1 MKQCC
6 LIIDGFALVY
16 RAYYGLPNTIRN
28 SSGLAVN
35 AVIGFYNTLS
45 SLISQ
50 IQPQYLAA
58 VFDHPQPTFR
68 HKLYPPYKANRPP
81 MPVEL
86 QEQLPLI
93 AELLAAMEIPI
104 LKLPGYEA
112 DDVIGTIAANLPY
125 GTEAYI
131 ATVDRDTLQLVN
143 DTVTVLIPNRRSNR
157 IYTPDTVEAEIQ
169 LPPALIPDLKALMG
183 DASDNIPGISMIG
196 PKTAVKWLK
205 RFGGLELIIANA
217 KLLRGKAGAN
227 LRANKSQALLFKNL
241 STIRINAPIAWCWKH
256 CRLTP
261 DLSPVLPTLAA
272 FGIRAKLPQ
281 TFTTTS

>member
-1 MKQCC
+1 M
-6 LIIDGFALVY
+6 VY

-28 SSGLAVN
+28 SNGLMIN

-50 IQPQYLAA
+50 MQPQYLIA

-86 QEQLPLI
+86 QKQLPWI
-93 AELLAAMEIPI
+93 KELLVAWKIPI

-112 DDVIGTIAANLPY
+112 DDVIGTITANLPDD
-125 GTEAYI
+125 TEAYI
-131 ATVDRDTLQLVN
+131 VTVDRDTLQLVN
-143 DTVTVLIPNRRSNR
+143 DGVTVLIPSSRTNK
-157 IYTPDTVEAEIQ
+157 IYTPDTVELEMQ

-183 DASDNIPGISMIG
+183 DASDNIPGISLIG
-196 PKTAVKWLK
+196 PKTAVKWL
-205 RFGGLELIIANA
+205 RHFGSLEQIIANA

-227 LRANKSQALLFKNL
+227 LRENKSLALLFKDL
-241 STIRINAPIAWCWKH
+241 ITIRSNAPIAWCWRR
-256 CRLTP
+256 CRLTS
-261 DLSPVLPTLAA
+261 DFSSVLPALAA
-272 FGIRAKLPQ
+272 MGIRARLPQ
-281 TFTTTS
+281 AFTATQ